1 MARVNQGIYKQYKNK
16 KDSIINEI
24 RNELNDMWDD
34 DGCLSPSVD
43 IECIEIFF
51 DQANSLF
58 INATDLSEK
67 YSTIIET
74 QKFEDE
80 KSTQNY
86 ESFIQEIDS
95 ARYELQDKFK
105 SLLKLL
111 KTQLSDEDYK
121 LYSSYQI
128 YTS

>member
-1 MARVNQGIYKQYKNK
+1 MARVNQGIYKKYKNE

-24 RNELNDMWDD
+24 RNELNDIWDD
-34 DGCLSPSVD
+34 DGCLSQSVD
-43 IECIEIFF
+43 IVDIESFF
-51 DQANSLF
+51 YQANSLF
-58 INATDLSEK
+58 INATALSEK
-67 YSTIIET
+67 YSIIIET

-105 SLLKLL
+105 SLLELL
-111 KTQLSDEDYK
+111 KTQLRDEDYK